1 MNAINQ
7 AMEKHHRSIIYSLLF
22 VIVFF
27 AASCT
32 FHDIIPV
39 CHYIFGCDHQMH
51 AAGMTGVFTS
61 ISTTGCVS
69 RSNQYQECLVG
80 PA

>member
-7 AMEKHHRSIIYSLLF
+7 SIEQHHKGIIYSLLF

-27 AASCT
+27 VAACT

-39 CHYIFGCDHQMH
+39 CHYLFGCDHQVH
-51 AAGMTGVFTS
+51 LAAA
-61 ISTTGCVS
+61 
-69 RSNQYQECLVG
+69 LH
-80 PA
+80 

>member
-51 AAGMTGVFTS
+51 VASMH
-61 ISTTGCVS
+61 
-69 RSNQYQECLVG
+69 
-80 PA
+80 